1 MPISLPNGE
10 SWLFLTDGEAEKV
23 WSEAKKAGYELFVGD
38 ILRSPSLEEVK
49 EGLERALCRE
59 EEPLNTRRKITHSRR
74 LFEKIPRKN
83 SDNESKQ
90 NYRNKEDE
98 DMCATSSEKPPTW
111 NSEVVMKPINEV
123 VEELEAQGWRVL
135 WQSEVEAIAIKDDQT
150 GCHDTDIVELMDN
163 LGIKLKKV
171 SNEYK
176 GLCPFHDDHAPSLSV
191 NREKNVWHCFGCGK
205 GGGIHRFIQEWQ
217 QR

>member
-1 MPISLPNGE
+1 M
-10 SWLFLTDGEAEKV
+10 
-23 WSEAKKAGYELFVGD
+23 WSEAKKAGYELFTGD
-38 ILRSPSLEEVK
+38 ILRGPSLEEVK

-74 LFEKIPRKN
+74 LFAKIPRKN

-90 NYRNKEDE
+90 NHRNKEDE

-111 NSEVVMKPINEV
+111 NSEVVMEPINEV

-150 GCHDTDIVELMDN
+150 GCHDTDIVELMEN
-163 LGIKLKKV
+163 LGVKLKKTGK
-171 SNEYK
+171 EYS
-176 GLCPFHDDHAPSLSV
+176 GLCPFHDDRDPSLSV
-191 NREKNVWHCFGCGK
+191 NRGKGLWHCFGCERSGDY
-205 GGGIHRFIQEWQ
+205 RAFVDEWQ
-217 QR
+217 KLADSRGFRQSRGG